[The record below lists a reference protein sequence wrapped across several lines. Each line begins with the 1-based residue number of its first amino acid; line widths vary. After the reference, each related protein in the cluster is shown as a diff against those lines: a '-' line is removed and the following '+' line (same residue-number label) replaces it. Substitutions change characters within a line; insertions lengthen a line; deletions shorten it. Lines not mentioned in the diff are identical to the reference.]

1 MQVEDL
7 LHVIFTQMGQLCLR
21 KSVLRVQAL
30 KGTQTFKDAPLP
42 FAIGGGGGLC

>member
-7 LHVIFTQMGQLCLR
+7 PHVIFAQKGQLCLR

-30 KGTQTFKDAPLP
+30 RGTQTFKDAPP